1 MTSRVLFRADRL
13 LAGTAEAK
21 PVLGLDT
28 GGPVASL
35 ALVAGGRLVGEIS
48 RPVTSHG
55 AALPAAAGEMM
66 AAAGIAPAELGA
78 IAVGIG
84 PGSFTGL
91 RIGLSYAKG
100 LAFATGCGLVGV
112 GSLDALAMGATEASK
127 APIGARICPL
137 VDARKGEVY
146 TSLYEAVADGL
157 EKVAQ
162 DAVMPLAQLIAQL
175 QNGAILVG
183 DLKANDAA
191 AMLAARGVEVTVLDG
206 NSIHTR
212 GRYIASMGAARLAQ
226 SNLDQAE
233 SLEPLYVRPPEAA
246 LGARTRGPAATTTEG
261 LWSAERKN
269 SFGSI

>member
-1 MTSRVLFRADRL
+1 LFRADRL
-13 LAGTAEAK
+13 LSDATCAR

-28 GGPVASL
+28 GASVASL
-35 ALVAGGRLVGEIS
+35 ALAAGGRIVAEIY

-55 AALPAAAGEMM
+55 ADLPAAAGEMM
-66 AAAGIAPAELGA
+66 AAAGISPAELGA

-100 LAFATGCGLVGV
+100 IAFATGCGLVGV
-112 GSLDALAMGATEASK
+112 SSLDALAMDAIQAA
-127 APIGARICPL
+127 APPEGTLVCPI

-146 TSLYEAVADGL
+146 TSLYGAIADGL

-162 DAVMPLAQLIAQL
+162 DAVMPLAQLVAQL
-175 QNGAILVG
+175 DMGAILVG
-183 DLKANDAA
+183 DFKANDAA
-191 AMLAARGVEVTVLDG
+191 AMLAANGVEVTVLNG
-206 NSIHTR
+206 NSMNR
-212 GRYIASMGAARLAQ
+212 RARYIAAVGAARLAS
-226 SNLDQAE
+226 SNLDQME

-246 LGARTRGPAATTTEG
+246 SNTRAPSRAAILEG
-261 LWSAERKN
+261 VWSTERKN